1 MPGTEARIPER
12 SVSLEPYQ
20 ILKAFILQVK
30 EMPRTNV

>member
-1 MPGTEARIPER
+1 MPGTKASIPER

-30 EMPRTNV
+30 EM